1 LGKRTSV
8 SFFQRD
14 SEKENLE
21 FLVTAHHLN
30 DQLETFIIN
39 LSKAAGING
48 LSGIPA
54 NDNSILR
61 PF

>member
-39 LSKAAGING
+39 LSKAAGINVEWN
-48 LSGIPA
+48 SGK
-54 NDNSILR
+54 
-61 PF
+61 